1 MFVGMSFLRFIGR
14 SLFASV
20 FIVDGLK
27 KVTKP
32 AEQAD
37 DAAKVTE
44 TLTPLVQRL
53 APAGYSSHVPE
64 QAETW
69 VRLTGAAELAGGV
82 MFATG
87 IGRRLGALLLVK
99 ASAMNAAIAW
109 PDRNAAEP
117 ERSEGRSRA
126 LTHGAL
132 LGAALV
138 ASRDLQGR
146 PSLAYRTEKGTEKA
160 VDKVE
165 RAKSRAQRSARR
177 AGKDAR
183 KTAKRVSK
191 KIDAAVH

>member
-1 MFVGMSFLRFIGR
+1 MSFLRFIGR

-37 DAAKVTE
+37 DAARVTE

-69 VRLTGAAELAGGV
+69 VRLTGALELAGGA

-87 IGRRLGALLLVK
+87 IGRRLGAILLVK
-99 ASAMNAAIAW
+99 ASAMNVAIAW
-109 PDRNAAEP
+109 PDKSTSES
-117 ERSEGRSRA
+117 ERSASRSEA

-146 PSLAYRTEKGTEKA
+146 PSLGYRTEKGAQRA
-160 VDKVE
+160 VDKAEVV
-165 RAKSRAQRSARR
+165 KGRAQRSAKR
-177 AGKDAR
+177 AAKDAR
-183 KTAKRVSK
+183 KKAKKVSK
-191 KIDAAVH
+191 KIDAAVS